1 MVDEDDKIVD
11 IEIYNDIFPSDDEDL
26 AQPNFSTLFTF
37 EPDEDDEGITF
48 DQLQTLAR
56 SNRPDVA
63 KAARQAIKD
72 IQVEAERL
80 DIDFSRIDDT
90 IFPTPTIIEDL
101 GGVEFERK
109 IGQGASEEFKE
120 AARKSLGGGGGGG
133 GGGSSYGGSEPSD
146 YGGAD
151 ESELEVYLDEW
162 ESDDWQLLRAGYS
175 VEEILIGPISSIKF
189 EKSNKFIFY
198 GRVLS
203 VKIRKRSIGLFKRQ
217 PRDKNR
223 NQ

>member
-175 VEEILIGPISSIKF
+175 VEEILIGKWESANGQDW
-189 EKSNKFIFY
+189 EDY
-198 GRVLS
+198 LAE
-203 VKIRKRSIGLFKRQ
+203 
-217 PRDKNR
+217 RDEFDDGDF
-223 NQ
+223 

>member
-133 GGGSSYGGSEPSD
+133 GGSSYGGSEPSD

-175 VEEILIGPISSIKF
+175 VEEILIGKWESANGQDW
-189 EKSNKFIFY
+189 EDY
-198 GRVLS
+198 LAE
-203 VKIRKRSIGLFKRQ
+203 
-217 PRDKNR
+217 RDEFDDGDF
-223 NQ
+223 

>member
-11 IEIYNDIFPSDDEDL
+11 IEIYNDIFTSDDEDL
-26 AQPNFSTLFTF
+26 TQPNFSTLFTF

-63 KAARQAIKD
+63 KAAREAIKD

-80 DIDFSRIDDT
+80 NIDFNRIDAT
-90 IFPTPTIIEDL
+90 IFPTPTIIENL

-109 IGQGASEEFKE
+109 VGQGASEEFKE
-120 AARKSLGGGGGGG
+120 AARKSLGSSGG
-133 GGGSSYGGSEPSD
+133 GGGSSYGGSDPSD

-162 ESDDWQLLRAGYS
+162 ESDDWQLLRSGYS
-175 VEEILIGPISSIKF
+175 VEEILI
-189 EKSNKFIFY
+189 EKWESANGQDWNDY
-198 GRVLS
+198 LAE
-203 VKIRKRSIGLFKRQ
+203 
-217 PRDKNR
+217 RDEFDDGDF
-223 NQ
+223 